1 MDREPAVLA
10 LLVLELL
17 VREPAVRELVV
28 RVSRPADCA
37 SVHEYWLA
45 RTSYLRPI
53 DA

>member
-10 LLVLELL
+10 LV
-17 VREPAVRELVV
+17 VRELVVLELVV

-37 SVHEYWLA
+37 SVHEYWQA
-45 RTSYLRPI
+45 RTSYLRPL